1 MAKIKVTIA
10 DDHKLFRDGMTGL
23 IASFKNVKLLDSVA
37 NGKELIESV
46 KHNKPDVILMDLE
59 MPEMNGL
66 KATEIIKADYP
77 EIKIIALSM
86 YDEEKFVV
94 RMVELGA
101 SGYLI
106 KNADKN
112 EVEEAIDAVMKND
125 FHVNQYTTMAMVKA
139 YRNKNRQIASFEQN
153 IQLTNRE
160 KQVLMHICD
169 EMTNQE
175 IADKL
180 HLSIRTIDGF
190 RNSLLRKTE
199 SKNTVGLVMY
209 AIKNGLYTP
218 E

>member
-10 DDHKLFRDGMTGL
+10 DDHKLFRDGMIGL
-23 IASFKNVKLLDSVA
+23 ISSFKNVKLLDSVA
-37 NGKELIESV
+37 NGKELIESI
-46 KHNKPDVILMDLE
+46 KHNKPDVVLMDLE
-59 MPEMNGL
+59 MPEMTGL
-66 KATEIIKADYP
+66 QATEVIKRDYP
-77 EIKIIALSM
+77 DIKVIALSM

-153 IQLTNRE
+153 VQLTNRE
-160 KQVLMHICD
+160 KQVLLNICD

-190 RNSLLRKTE
+190 RNSLLRKTD

-209 AIKNGLYTP
+209 AIKNGMYTP